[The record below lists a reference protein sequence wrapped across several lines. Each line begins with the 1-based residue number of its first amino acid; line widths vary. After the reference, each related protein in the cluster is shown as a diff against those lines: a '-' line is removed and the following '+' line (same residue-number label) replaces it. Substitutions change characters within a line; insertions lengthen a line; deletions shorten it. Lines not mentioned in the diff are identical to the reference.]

1 MEDDQIKIRIKPF
14 DGKDFSMWKIRVE
27 NSLKASKCFEATEED
42 FELTETEGEGQ
53 NGIQVAVAANVE
65 KENKAKFIIT
75 SALSDK
81 ILRRVNK
88 PRVNEIWDSLCK
100 KYENKDIQ
108 GINFARRKFFNL
120 KKNNNESV

>member
-42 FELTETEGEGQ
+42 FEITETQGVGDQARQIAIQANGE
-53 NGIQVAVAANVE
+53 
-65 KENKAKFIIT
+65 KKNKAKFIIT

-81 ILRRVNK
+81 ILRRVKK
-88 PRVNEIWDSLCK
+88 PRVNESWYSLCK
-100 KYENKDIQ
+100 E
-108 GINFARRKFFNL
+108 
-120 KKNNNESV
+120 